1 MSEKILYSDLDTHL
15 VNSPEAVAA
24 AVYQLAKRADQFGGA
39 SKYSH
44 RIERTEELF
53 SIVWERI
60 DGRTTRH
67 ADKDN

>member
-1 MSEKILYSDLDTHL
+1 MTEKLLTADIEPHL
-15 VNSPEAVAA
+15 IQSPEAIAA

-44 RIERTEELF
+44 RIERSEEMF
-53 SIVWERI
+53 TVVWERV

-67 ADKDN
+67 DRETA